1 VSNGGIFRRERDGQ
15 EQYAVL
21 PFLMWGMYE
30 HQLKRLSQEFLD
42 DSGEYIMGEFGLEF
56 ATGRLPKM
64 RVIPIEESVE
74 TKYTIATY
82 DELRRLIDQAG
93 EHIAVQECFCRK
105 ANDMRGKPCQA
116 TERREVCMSFGDM
129 ADLYVEEGWARKID
143 QTEALEMARQNEA
156 EGLVLMPGNQQEPN
170 FMCSCCSDC
179 CQVLNMIQNFP
190 KPAEGVASNY
200 YAEVNTERCTGV
212 GDCVERC
219 PMGAVSLNN
228 GFAAIELTRCIGCG
242 LCVPICP
249 EHAMSI
255 AKKGQ
260 EILPPLTPQDLFD
273 TELALKSTLAGRMR
287 NYSLKTFIRI
297 ASRISPGPQN

>member
-1 VSNGGIFRRERDGQ
+1 
-15 EQYAVL
+15 
-21 PFLMWGMYE
+21 
-30 HQLKRLSQEFLD
+30 
-42 DSGEYIMGEFGLEF
+42 
-56 ATGRLPKM
+56 
-64 RVIPIEESVE
+64 
-74 TKYTIATY
+74 
-82 DELRRLIDQAG
+82 
-93 EHIAVQECFCRK
+93 
-105 ANDMRGKPCQA
+105 
-116 TERREVCMSFGDM
+116 MSFGDM